1 MSSMPLDDE
10 YEKRRAKAYQD
21 YDIICKQFPVLLEK
35 MDALDPP
42 KKRTRRSAKKRKTEA
57 EKKPDDDPPPALTPE
72 IRARYKELAMV
83 IKGYLQELGDDVDG
97 EAAAG
102 GSTGQAAPPPP
113 PAAGDE
119 Q

>member
-1 MSSMPLDDE
+1 MSSVPLDDE
-10 YEKRRAKAYQD
+10 YEKRRAKAYRD
-21 YDIICKQFPVLLEK
+21 CDIICKQFPVLPEK

-57 EKKPDDDPPPALTPE
+57 EKQPDGPPPE
-72 IRARYKELAMV
+72 IRARYRKLAVV
-83 IKGYLQELGDDVDG
+83 IKGFLKELGDDDVDG

-102 GSTGQAAPPPP
+102 GSTSKAAPRLP

>member
-1 MSSMPLDDE
+1 VQTARLPNCF
-10 YEKRRAKAYQD
+10 RRRDLCSHLSCCSQ
-21 YDIICKQFPVLLEK
+21 
-35 MDALDPP
+35 
-42 KKRTRRSAKKRKTEA
+42 KKRKTEA

-72 IRARYKELAMV
+72 IRARYKELAVV

-113 PAAGDE
+113 TAAGDE